1 MKGLLVKDFRLF
13 FQRKMFFILLLICAA
28 ALGTTDSG
36 SVFTIAYFTMIT
48 AIFTTSTV
56 SYDEYDNCYPFL
68 FTLPVTREQYTLEK
82 YIFGFLTGIAS
93 DITATVVAVVITLT
107 KGETPGIEIL
117 FTAVGVIP
125 LFLVINAFSL
135 PPMLKK
141 KKKKGRICMFII
153 GALIFVFGNIIM
165 KSGTSSDNI
174 SVISENKVLLG
185 TIISAV
191 TVAIVTLSY
200 LISLKIVKN
209 KEV

>member
-13 FQRKMFFILLLICAA
+13 SQRKMFFILLLICAA

-68 FTLPVTREQYTLEK
+68 FTLPVTRKQYTLEK

-93 DITATVVAVVITLT
+93 DITATVVAVVIALT

-135 PPMLKK
+135 PPMLKYGVE
-141 KKKKGRICMFII
+141 KGRICMFII